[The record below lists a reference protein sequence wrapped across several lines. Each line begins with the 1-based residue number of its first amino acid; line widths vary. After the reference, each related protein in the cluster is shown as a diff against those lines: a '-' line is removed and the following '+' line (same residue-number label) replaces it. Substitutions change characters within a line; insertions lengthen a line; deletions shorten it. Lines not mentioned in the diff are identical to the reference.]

1 MRFRFLYLNE
11 AGEEVE
17 VGGLEELRACVAM
30 GRVDENTLLFD
41 AVTREWAPARAHS
54 AYRLLADEIEGP
66 SAGIRP
72 APGAPGSGGSG
83 TADGAARS
91 SADEAE
97 RDAHAGDD
105 EADDILGALPES
117 AGRELPKLTPLDEP
131 EMPDA
136 VELFLERQER
146 ERRLEADEP
155 TPSPGRLDDFHITE
169 PSDDLA
175 SRTSAAQP
183 EPTRTPELAGAPDP
197 DPEPEQEAPRPRRP
211 ARDDGEIVA
220 PTIKVGQPPKP
231 IQRRPVGRRRRR
243 VAALAL
249 GALVVVAGWMLV
261 NGNGIEAGDL
271 PATTS
276 LDGPLPPPPAPVG
289 ALADA
294 VAAAQGSAFDDM
306 VHVMDSLRTS
316 YDLQSGPRGW
326 LDGHYL
332 ATASEY
338 PHVPD
343 YWERYL
349 AYTSELRARD
359 TALFRSGFVQRL
371 REDGL
376 EGPVLAMRLASA
388 LEDFRA
394 SQPSREALY
403 QGMDSLAVRAMALHE
418 LLLAREGDVEY
429 DPVQLGTVSRDP
441 VMEAFPNDPEL
452 QREIWAH
459 LDGIFEAMDVVQGG
473 IPGSR
478 DQLTDA
484 ALDAIRQSP
493 ERR

>member
-54 AYRLLADEIEGP
+54 AYRLLADELEGP

-72 APGAPGSGGSG
+72 APGAPG
-83 TADGAARS
+83 TGARPRKPD
-91 SADEAE
+91 ADEGDEQGQGHAPDGQAE
-97 RDAHAGDD
+97 
-105 EADDILGALPES
+105 DILGTLPES
-117 AGRELPKLTPLDEP
+117 SGSELPKLTPLEEP

-155 TPSPGRLDDFHITE
+155 TPSPGRVENFHIVE
-169 PSDDLA
+169 RSDDL
-175 SRTSAAQP
+175 SQPP
-183 EPTRTPELAGAPDP
+183 EPTPRAFEPEPPEGASESAEAGAAAGETRAARAPAEPPD
-197 DPEPEQEAPRPRRP
+197 D
-211 ARDDGEIVA
+211 IVA
-220 PTIKVGQPPKP
+220 PTIRVRQPPTP
-231 IQRRPVGRRRRR
+231 IRRRPVGRNRRRIAMVALGGLVA
-243 VAALAL
+243 VAA
-249 GALVVVAGWMLV
+249 WMFFA
-261 NGNGIEAGDL
+261 NNGIEAGDL
-271 PATTS
+271 PATAS
-276 LDGPLPPPPAPVG
+276 SDGPPPPPPAPVG

-294 VAAAQGSAFDDM
+294 VAAAQGSAFDEM
-306 VHVMDSLRTS
+306 VHVMDSLRSS
-316 YDLQSGPRGW
+316 YELQGGPEGW

-338 PHVPD
+338 PHVPA
-343 YWERYL
+343 YWERYR
-349 AYTSELRARD
+349 AYTSELRSRD

-388 LEDFRA
+388 LEEFRA

-403 QGMDSLAVRAMALHE
+403 QGMDSLASRAVALHE
-418 LLLAREGDVEY
+418 LLLLREGDVDY

-493 ERR
+493 QRR